1 MGTTDQEMNSRGE
14 VVESPLHLHNSNSN
28 NNNNKNSNIPFTSL
42 GRQSSIYSLTLDEFQ
57 HTLCEGGKNFGS
69 MNMDEFL
76 NSIWTAEE
84 NQATGGGGGHAV
96 VHNSNP
102 PAISM
107 SAGVNNN
114 GDPTGSGE
122 PGRGISKQTSLPRQG
137 SLTLPEQ
144 LCRKTVDEVWS
155 EIHNGR
161 INKAKAAAEAAKS
174 EGNSNSSR
182 GNVRNA
188 DSTPRQPTFGEM
200 TLEDF
205 LVKAG
210 VVREQQCGAA
220 AAAAAAAPP
229 LLPPQQ
235 QSQYGMYQ
243 SGGGAVAAGFLPR
256 SIGSGG
262 AVGNYQSVL
271 PQTGGP
277 MGESSGRNGGYAPQ
291 QPPPPPAAVYGG
303 RVGNGIAGGGGYAP
317 APLVGPVSPVSSDGM
332 VANVDAVG
340 NQYGMDMSGLRSRKR
355 IIDGPVEKVVERR
368 QRRMIKNRESAAR
381 SRARKQ
387 VSVSTDGFGLF
398 VVCVVIVVFRLYAD
412 HRELQAYTVELE
424 AELNQLKDENKQLKQ
439 ALVELERKRKQQY
452 VEELRTKGQSKAQ
465 KARERLRLMRRNL
478 SCPL

>member
-28 NNNNKNSNIPFTSL
+28 NNNT
-42 GRQSSIYSLTLDEFQ
+42 RQQHPLHFPGKAVLHLLSLTLDEFQ

-387 VSVSTDGFGLF
+387 
-398 VVCVVIVVFRLYAD
+398 
-412 HRELQAYTVELE
+412 AYTVELE